1 MPFDRENALFVEFG
15 RTGGL
20 ALPPVA
26 RESNSKNKLVQQGLD
41 VSSKGKKH
49 ERVILDWFV
58 LESGVFGQLGVH
70 VHRNAEK
77 AFKKGVG
84 NVKVLV
90 IVMVR
95 LIISGD
101 VICKHVQARS
111 PTGQLGVIAL
121 KHVVMVNEQDRGIVL
136 QLLQYPA
143 QNN

>member
-1 MPFDRENALFVEFG
+1 M
-15 RTGGL
+15 
-20 ALPPVA
+20 
-26 RESNSKNKLVQQGLD
+26 
-41 VSSKGKKH
+41 
-49 ERVILDWFV
+49 
-58 LESGVFGQLGVH
+58 
-70 VHRNAEK
+70 EK

-101 VICKHVQARS
+101 AIFEHVQARS

-121 KHVVMVNEQDRGIVL
+121 KHAVMVNEQDRDIVL

-143 QNN
+143 QYN